1 MSTACSI
8 NRPPAYDSPAVT
20 TICNSEDG
28 ETVGVSFLG
37 KTKQVT
43 VDWVPSWEELYE
55 LCGETAGA
63 CVELAT
69 NVIHIVDNRRC
80 LQSASHELGHIFG
93 IPGLDAPRKIAL
105 RRQKNYNM

>member
-8 NRPPAYDSPAVT
+8 NRPPEYDSSAVAS
-20 TICNSEDG
+20 ICATGDG
-28 ETVGVSFLG
+28 ETVGVSYMG
-37 KTKQVT
+37 QTKQVT
-43 VDWVPSWEELYE
+43 VDWVPSWGELYE

-63 CVELAT
+63 CVDLAT
-69 NVIHIVDNRRC
+69 NVIHMVDNRRC

-93 IPGLDAPRKIAL
+93 VAGLDVPRQIAL